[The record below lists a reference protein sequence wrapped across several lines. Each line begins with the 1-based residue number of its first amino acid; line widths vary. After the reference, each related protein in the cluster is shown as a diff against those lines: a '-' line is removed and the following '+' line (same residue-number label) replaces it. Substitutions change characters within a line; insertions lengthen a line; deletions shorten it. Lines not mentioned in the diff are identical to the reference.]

1 VLKIPDHNIM
11 GYNSLTMLYT
21 PLSQRVLLSVP
32 YKNSQTL
39 DENFFLSPGRELS
52 LGHPMPV
59 DKMLVKQL
67 GNSSG
72 LKPIENVGALMKS
85 QLTNCHI
92 SHLEELK

>member
-1 VLKIPDHNIM
+1 VTHDTK
-11 GYNSLTMLYT
+11 
-21 PLSQRVLLSVP
+21 
-32 YKNSQTL
+32 
-39 DENFFLSPGRELS
+39 FLFLAWLGLS
-52 LGHPMPV
+52 LGHPLPV

-72 LKPIENVGALMKS
+72 LKSIENVGALMKS